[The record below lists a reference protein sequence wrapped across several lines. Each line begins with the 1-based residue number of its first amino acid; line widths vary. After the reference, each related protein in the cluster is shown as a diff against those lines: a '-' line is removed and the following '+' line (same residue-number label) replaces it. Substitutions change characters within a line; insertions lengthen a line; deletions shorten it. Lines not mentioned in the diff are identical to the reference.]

1 MKKKNSIIT
10 HESFPQFVEKLEK
23 ESVNLNGRKISRGI
37 ASWFNMLLSSGL
49 ALLALSIFYG
59 SIEPEKISAKE
70 AFSHIPE
77 IFLNAGKWALGL
89 FPKDTNMWVCM
100 IILLLA
106 IPVSGVVTGLIFRF
120 IPFKGK
126 AFKSEDAE
134 TETERADNAITLVDK
149 LKSSYNAATDYITT
163 AMYVTVVLACLAVIA
178 IPVIS
183 ACRASSGAEW
193 YMIVGTVLINLIQMI
208 FLLLVVL
215 CVMGFAVFFLSLA
228 QEWVTSLFYTGNN
241 YKKEKAQLEEF
252 RKFLD
257 EEALQNHKAFIEKTE
272 DEAVDLLIEGKIAAA
287 LKTIATVEDESG
299 NAYYI
304 NRIADTLNKEEDIDS
319 LVWWFD
325 WNQEY
330 YISSQKLRD
339 FFAFKQDESRKKL
352 LQIAEK
358 EYSKAVEL
366 FENGEYNEARDLLKA
381 PSTVDYR
388 DGVALYALADYHVGP
403 EKTFS
408 WIVEKLN
415 YAVEK
420 GVESERIE
428 IECLQTIRN
437 IKVMQEREKQRL
449 EEAERERQRA
459 EEAYW
464 LEVGR
469 QSLSTCE
476 HLVNGYCCRYC
487 TLDNF
492 PHKCYYL
499 DNPNDMWLCSDR
511 K

>member
-1 MKKKNSIIT
+1 MKEKNSIIT

-23 ESVNLNGRKISRGI
+23 ESVKLNGRKISRGI

-49 ALLALSIFYG
+49 ALLALAIFYG

-126 AFKSEDAE
+126 AFKLEDAE

-149 LKSSYNAATDYITT
+149 LKSSYNVATDCITT
-163 AMYVTVVLACLAVIA
+163 AMYVTIVLACLAVIA

-183 ACRASSGAEW
+183 ACRASSGFEW

-208 FLLLVVL
+208 FLLLAVL

-287 LKTIATVEDESG
+287 LKTIATVEDESE

-325 WNQEY
+325 WNSE
-330 YISSQKLRD
+330 YISSQKL
-339 FFAFKQDESRKKL
+339 
-352 LQIAEK
+352 
-358 EYSKAVEL
+358 
-366 FENGEYNEARDLLKA
+366 
-381 PSTVDYR
+381 
-388 DGVALYALADYHVGP
+388 
-403 EKTFS
+403 
-408 WIVEKLN
+408 
-415 YAVEK
+415 
-420 GVESERIE
+420 
-428 IECLQTIRN
+428 
-437 IKVMQEREKQRL
+437 
-449 EEAERERQRA
+449 
-459 EEAYW
+459 
-464 LEVGR
+464 
-469 QSLSTCE
+469 
-476 HLVNGYCCRYC
+476 
-487 TLDNF
+487 
-492 PHKCYYL
+492 
-499 DNPNDMWLCSDR
+499 
-511 K
+511 

>member
-1 MKKKNSIIT
+1 MKEKNSIIT
-10 HESFPQFVEKLEK
+10 HESFPQFVERLEK
-23 ESVNLNGRKISRGI
+23 ESVKLNGRKISRGI

-49 ALLALSIFYG
+49 ALLALAIFYG

-126 AFKSEDAE
+126 AFKLEDAE

-149 LKSSYNAATDYITT
+149 LKSSYNAATDFITT
-163 AMYVTVVLACLAVIA
+163 AMHVTIVLACLAVIA

-183 ACRASSGAEW
+183 ACRASSGSEW
-193 YMIVGTVLINLIQMI
+193 YMIVGIVLINLIQMI
-208 FLLLVVL
+208 FLLLAVL

-257 EEALQNHKAFIEKTE
+257 DEAVENHKALIRKTE
-272 DEAVDLLIEGKIAAA
+272 DEAVDLLIAGKIAAA
-287 LKTIATVEDESG
+287 LKTIATVEEEAEDT
-299 NAYYI
+299 YYI
-304 NRIADTLNKEEDIDS
+304 NSISDLFAKEPKTYDLIWCLECDEERIK
-319 LVWWFD
+319 
-325 WNQEY
+325 
-330 YISSQKLRD
+330 SSKLR
-339 FFAFKQDESRKKL
+339 AFLGVKREECREKL
-352 LQIAEK
+352 LQIAK
-358 EYSKAVEL
+358 EEYPKAVEL
-366 FENGEYNEARDLLKA
+366 YEKGEFEEARDLLKSSLA
-381 PSTVDYR
+381 IDYR
-388 DGVALYALADYHVGP
+388 DGVAYYALADFRANCS
-403 EKTFS
+403 KTYT
-408 WIVEKLN
+408 WIIEKLN

-420 GVESERIE
+420 GLESENLE
-428 IECLQTIRN
+428 VECLKTIKQVKDRRQWE
-437 IKVMQEREKQRL
+437 KERREREEREK
-449 EEAERERQRA
+449 REA

-464 LEVGR
+464 LEIGR